1 MSLETKLLK
10 LPSGARVKV
19 RCLSVFDFSRASVND
34 RNDVVRLILTR
45 CTGSVRFSDSVR
57 KKIVDKP
64 NIDDLDELTEISIEQ
79 LDQADAEM
87 IVEEVSAISKIGK
100 EAAEH
105 IAKPFPETTEA
116 TVNSGGPA
124 GDEIRSVT
132 T

>member
-1 MSLETKLLK
+1 M
-10 LPSGARVKV
+10 

-100 EAAEH
+100 EA
-105 IAKPFPETTEA
+105 
-116 TVNSGGPA
+116 
-124 GDEIRSVT
+124 
-132 T
+132 